1 MILETRHLRLVEA
14 VAEHGTLTGA
24 GTRLHLTQS
33 ALSHQLLDLEGRL
46 RVSLFHRLGKRMV
59 PTAAGQRLLEAA
71 RKALPHLRDAEDEL
85 YRLATGRSA
94 VLRLSTE
101 CYTCYHW
108 LPSVLQP
115 FNQQFPAVEVQ
126 IVAEAT
132 RHPMEALLG
141 GKIDLA
147 IVHDDSEDERLEYYP
162 LFHDELVVVMR
173 PDHPLASRP
182 YVSAEDFA
190 AEHLIVYTARASES
204 TVFRR
209 VLMPAGIVPRRLSQI
224 QLTEAIVE
232 MVKGGMGISVL
243 ARWAVLPHVL
253 AGTLEALPLTRTGLH
268 RQWKA
273 AVIRGEVPEYVREF
287 ARLVARGP
295 AMREQ
300 PPARFE
306 VKRGGVERPKSA

>member
-14 VAEHGTLTGA
+14 VAEYGTLTSA

-46 RVSLFHRLGKRMV
+46 RVPLFHRLGKRMV

-71 RKALPHLRDAEDEL
+71 HKALPHLREAEEEL
-85 YRLATGRSA
+85 YRFATGRSA
-94 VLRLSTE
+94 VLRVSTA

-108 LPSVLQP
+108 LPGVLQP
-115 FNQQFPAVEVQ
+115 FNQRYPAVEVQ

-132 RHPMEALLG
+132 RRPLEALLG

-147 IVHDDSEDERLEYYP
+147 IVHDDEEDERLEYYP
-162 LFHDELVVVMR
+162 LFHDELVVIMR
-173 PDHPLASRP
+173 PDHPLAARP
-182 YVSAEDFA
+182 YIAAEDLA
-190 AEHLIVYTARASES
+190 DQHLMIYTADPSDS

-209 VLMPAGIVPRRLSQI
+209 VLMPAGITPRRVSHI

-232 MVKGGMGISVL
+232 MVKGGLGLSVL

-253 AGTLEALPLTRTGLH
+253 AGTVEALPLTRTGLH

-273 AVIRGEVPEYVREF
+273 AVLRGNVPEYIEEF
-287 ARLVARGP
+287 AGLIARGP
-295 AMREQ
+295 AMRQ
-300 PPARFE
+300 QAPARFE
-306 VKRGGVERPKSA
+306 VKRGGIDRPKSA

>member
-14 VAEHGTLTGA
+14 VAAHGTLTGA

-71 RKALPHLRDAEDEL
+71 HQALPHLREAEEEL
-85 YRLATGRSA
+85 HRLATGRSA

-115 FNQQFPAVEVQ
+115 FNQRFPAVEVQ

-132 RHPMEALLG
+132 RHPLQALLE

-147 IVHDDSEDERLEYYP
+147 IIHDDGEDERLEYYP

-173 PDHPLASRP
+173 PDHPLAARP
-182 YVSAEDFA
+182 YVAAEDFA
-190 AEHLIVYTARASES
+190 EEHLIIYTAPPGES

-209 VLMPAGIVPRRLSQI
+209 VLLPAGIVPRRVSHI

-243 ARWAVLPHVL
+243 ARWAVLPHVA

-273 AVIRGEVPEYVREF
+273 AVIRGVIPEYIAEF

-295 AMREQ
+295 AMRQ
-300 PPARFE
+300 QSPARLE
-306 VKRGGVERPKSA
+306 VKRGGVDRTKSA